1 MRRDGDLNM
10 GNNNQTRSNNL
21 RRNRALNISQEGSA
35 QIGNAYSD
43 RLSLSQEE
51 MDQINQNYGDNL
63 RLTQQQMDQ
72 INENYGDNLR
82 LTSEQMEEITN
93 SYDSNNQTSIQ
104 SMDDMSMSMSNNL
117 SGVQPSPDLV
127 YQYLERAIGRFM
139 FVDFL
144 IGTQCMIRKQGYLFN
159 VGSNW
164 ILLYDDI
171 LGDFIM
177 CDLYSIKFITF
188 PARKPVTSVND
199 NSMYQIKPNNTMVHQ
214 TSATSR
220 RRR

>member
-1 MRRDGDLNM
+1 MRRDSDLNR
-10 GNNNQTRSNNL
+10 GNNNQARSNSL
-21 RRNRALNISQEGSA
+21 RRNRALNIAQEGPA
-35 QIGNAYSD
+35 QTNGTYIDS
-43 RLSLSQEE
+43 LSLSQEE

-82 LTSEQMEEITN
+82 LTPEQMDEITN
-93 SYDSNNQTSIQ
+93 AYDSDNQTSIQ
-104 SMDDMSMSMSNNL
+104 SMDMSMTSDLNMT
-117 SGVQPSPDLV
+117 QPSTELG
-127 YQYLERAIGRFM
+127 YQYLERAIGRFI

-188 PARKPVTSVND
+188 PAKKPTTTVND
-199 NSMYQIKPNNTMVHQ
+199 NSMYQIKPNNITVQQ
-214 TSATSR
+214 TGSGTVNR

>member
-1 MRRDGDLNM
+1 MRRDSDLNR
-10 GNNNQTRSNNL
+10 GNNNQARSNSL
-21 RRNRALNISQEGSA
+21 RRNRALNIAQEGPA
-35 QIGNAYSD
+35 QTNGTYIDS
-43 RLSLSQEE
+43 LSLSQEE

-82 LTSEQMEEITN
+82 LTPEQMDEITN
-93 SYDSNNQTSIQ
+93 AYDSDNQTSIQ
-104 SMDDMSMSMSNNL
+104 SMDMSMTSDLNMT
-117 SGVQPSPDLV
+117 QPSTELV
-127 YQYLERAIGRFM
+127 YQYLERAIGRFI

-188 PARKPVTSVND
+188 PAKKPTTTVND
-199 NSMYQIKPNNTMVHQ
+199 NSMYQIKPNNITVQQ
-214 TSATSR
+214 TGSGTVNR